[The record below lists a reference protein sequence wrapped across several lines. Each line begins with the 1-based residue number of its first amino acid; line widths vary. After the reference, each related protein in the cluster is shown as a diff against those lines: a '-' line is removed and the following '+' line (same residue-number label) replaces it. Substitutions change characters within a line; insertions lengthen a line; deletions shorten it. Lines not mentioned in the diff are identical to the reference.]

1 MNDLFNYVREERE
14 EVLYQYSNTA
24 KKLKNDGVRQFLV
37 PGSAAG
43 VFLVILGAILAKL
56 FTIKIVVTLCYALCF
71 LGAMLLLSATVLF
84 AMFVRMSR
92 QASGTTLYVTNK
104 NVVWCESGRY
114 AKLPLSDV
122 ADAKTARSHRFERI
136 PFDMSALEHEYLVLV
151 YRGGDMNI
159 PFVEYPKEAAKKI
172 KALLG

>member
-71 LGAMLLLSATVLF
+71 LGAMLLLSA
-84 AMFVRMSR
+84 
-92 QASGTTLYVTNK
+92 
-104 NVVWCESGRY
+104 
-114 AKLPLSDV
+114 
-122 ADAKTARSHRFERI
+122 
-136 PFDMSALEHEYLVLV
+136 
-151 YRGGDMNI
+151 
-159 PFVEYPKEAAKKI
+159 
-172 KALLG
+172 